1 MYIQNID
8 TKLQKKVQ
16 SKEFEESVDQAV
28 RSFMYELDFMLLEEQ
43 HTTSSLNYSS
53 IQPDAAS
60 SGLTRIENFLW
71 IAIPLHRTIL
81 HSGLLRT
88 KGDGITL
95 FLHRT

>member
-53 IQPDAAS
+53 IQPDAAVKWVNPDWES
-60 SGLTRIENFLW
+60 CGLQYMT
-71 IAIPLHRTIL
+71 
-81 HSGLLRT
+81 
-88 KGDGITL
+88 
-95 FLHRT
+95 